1 MKEISYPPKTIT
13 ALSLSE
19 RIQISKLIISNGD
32 IGLAWLEKIRKFISF
47 HNRNLK
53 NISRKRFGKDSSVHL
68 IWMKDIINNKIF
80 RSNEYLI
87 DVGFLN
93 AALIVADACPI
104 NLVEKNRLD
113 NILQNHQD
121 NLINTTPTVPK
132 NLSTIQQFEYSF
144 ERWESKSHK
153 KIPVTIFCPSPYSLF
168 SITVLIMLLSLNVEV
183 KAIVIL
189 KFSSSRIRS
198 ELYRDG
204 LPLFIKRVWRKLILK
219 ADENNIETDLSLFNL
234 KNSIEPKTSDIRK
247 LAVQHDIPYMMVDTF
262 DEFLELEKNTKG
274 DLCIFTGGGLISQRV
289 LNYFSEGII
298 NIHMGPL
305 PQYKGMDVVEA
316 PILDGAFNNIAL
328 TAHIMESD
336 LDAGPLIAEMRFLAD
351 EYESLS
357 ELRNEMGA
365 MMPIIAI
372 ESILSVLS
380 DEDNLIKQEP
390 KGHQYYFIHNRL
402 REIISKVMSS
412 RFNSFKSID
421 RTNRQNQLKSF
432 NILISA
438 LRKIRSI
445 NSV

>member
-80 RSNEYLI
+80 RSHEYLI

-104 NLVEKNRLD
+104 NLVDKNRLD
-113 NILQNHQD
+113 SILQNHQD

-144 ERWESKSHK
+144 ERWESKTHK

-189 KFSSSRIRS
+189 KFSS
-198 ELYRDG
+198 
-204 LPLFIKRVWRKLILK
+204 
-219 ADENNIETDLSLFNL
+219 
-234 KNSIEPKTSDIRK
+234 
-247 LAVQHDIPYMMVDTF
+247 
-262 DEFLELEKNTKG
+262 
-274 DLCIFTGGGLISQRV
+274 
-289 LNYFSEGII
+289 
-298 NIHMGPL
+298 
-305 PQYKGMDVVEA
+305 
-316 PILDGAFNNIAL
+316 
-328 TAHIMESD
+328 
-336 LDAGPLIAEMRFLAD
+336 
-351 EYESLS
+351 
-357 ELRNEMGA
+357 
-365 MMPIIAI
+365 
-372 ESILSVLS
+372 
-380 DEDNLIKQEP
+380 
-390 KGHQYYFIHNRL
+390 
-402 REIISKVMSS
+402 
-412 RFNSFKSID
+412 
-421 RTNRQNQLKSF
+421 
-432 NILISA
+432 
-438 LRKIRSI
+438 
-445 NSV
+445 